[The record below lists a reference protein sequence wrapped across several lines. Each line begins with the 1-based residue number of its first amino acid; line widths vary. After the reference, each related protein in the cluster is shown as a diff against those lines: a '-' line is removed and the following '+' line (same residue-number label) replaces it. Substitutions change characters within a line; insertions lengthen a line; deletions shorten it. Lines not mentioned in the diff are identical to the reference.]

1 QVLEYNAPGGKYNRG
16 LTLLAAF
23 RELVEPERQDPESF
37 QCALTV
43 GWCIELLQACF
54 LVADDI
60 MDDSLTRRGQPCWD
74 KQEGIGLDA
83 VNDSF
88 LLEACI
94 YQLLKKYC
102 RGRPYYLNLL
112 ELFLQT
118 SYQTELGQALDLMRS
133 GLSRGPHFPCAR
145 GCSCDAVGAA
155 FALVAAAFALVVRSL
170 AAAGGNGS
178 LGGSSPAWL
187 QLCSPSLSGGGRDA
201 GCSSVPKSS
210 QGQRLLCRP
219 ALTQCPAR
227 IGTGQARLTEEN
239 YGQKDAAKVAKVK
252 ELYEAVGMRAAY
264 QECEESSY
272 RRLEGLGLP
281 RAIFLGLAQKIYKRQ
296 K

>member
-1 QVLEYNAPGGKYNRG
+1 MGTRGLVGSQSASFPPCPPQVLEYNAPGGKYNRG

-118 SYQTELGQALDLMRS
+118 SYQTELGQALDLI
-133 GLSRGPHFPCAR
+133 
-145 GCSCDAVGAA
+145 
-155 FALVAAAFALVVRSL
+155 
-170 AAAGGNGS
+170 
-178 LGGSSPAWL
+178 
-187 QLCSPSLSGGGRDA
+187 
-201 GCSSVPKSS
+201 
-210 QGQRLLCRP
+210 LL
-219 ALTQCPAR
+219 
-227 IGTGQARLTEEN
+227 EEN